1 MMKILSFVETVYK
14 QTNPTEMGQTIK
26 KREREE
32 EITCHLMKKV
42 RVSENIDWNNGNEEY
57 NKDKNTMQF
66 EADDFDVIDTPIDFG
81 GKRPVRPVRFEADDF
96 DVIDTP
102 IDFGG
107 KRPVRPV
114 RFEADDFD
122 VIDTPIDFGG
132 KRPVRPVRF
141 KAGGK
146 NLFIG
151 GGKRLR
157 TSKVNTLFKEIMST
171 FEESSC
177 KEIFFKGLNTKV
189 DLVKN
194 GLSNAIQNAMEM

>member
-32 EITCHLMKKV
+32 EITCHLMKKA
-42 RVSENIDWNNGNEEY
+42 RVSESIECNNGNEEY
-57 NKDKNTMQF
+57 NKDTMHF
-66 EADDFDVIDTPIDFG
+66 EWDDFDVVNTPIDLGGKRPIRPVRFEWDDFDVVNTPIDLGGKRPVRPVRFEWDDFDVVNTPIDLG
-81 GKRPVRPVRFEADDF
+81 GKRPVRPVRFEAGD
-96 DVIDTP
+96 
-102 IDFGG
+102 
-107 KRPVRPV
+107 
-114 RFEADDFD
+114 
-122 VIDTPIDFGG
+122 
-132 KRPVRPVRF
+132 
-141 KAGGK
+141 
-146 NLFIG
+146 
-151 GGKRLR
+151 GKRLR

-177 KEIFFKGLNTKV
+177 KETFFKALNTKV